1 MISECRESDRNIF
14 SLYVCP
20 TGCFS
25 ILGKLCENVY
35 NHNYVVLNSE
45 FNFCLLQTIA
55 FFSFLSAC
63 TVFQFGY
70 KTNRMCQTKRKH
82 RRNMNGLL
90 TGKSE
95 GQENVTA
102 VKFSL
107 SCQLEQPPSDPS
119 PPEYYTIIRAP
130 STSVLHTPATP
141 ASKLRS
147 GGWRLY

>member
-1 MISECRESDRNIF
+1 MISECRESDRKIF

-25 ILGKLCENVY
+25 ILKKLCEHVY
-35 NHNYVVLNSE
+35 NHNVVLNSE
-45 FNFCLLQTIA
+45 FNFCFLQTIA
-55 FFSFLSAC
+55 FFSFSSAR
-63 TVFQFGY
+63 TVFFFGY
-70 KTNRMCQTKRKH
+70 ETNRMCQTKRKH

-107 SCQLEQPPSDPS
+107 SC
-119 PPEYYTIIRAP
+119 
-130 STSVLHTPATP
+130 
-141 ASKLRS
+141 
-147 GGWRLY
+147 